1 MLVVILFLVWTFCT
15 VISLH
20 IRGWETPVD
29 IVKKHPQYPYFSN
42 YQKILHY
49 IIVCLIAFIVSPY
62 TMFRDIYYTR
72 KIRNMVKKRGEKVFE
87 LVTKCLAY
95 CDEWDS
101 KHLETIVSK
110 KVKEIHKK
118 RILIH
123 PYDIACLTS
132 NESAHNWFMSKM
144 ASVEEILASNKEIT
158 MDNFCDKDACAKLF
172 SEI

>member
-1 MLVVILFLVWTFCT
+1 MLVVILISVWSVCT
-15 VISLH
+15 LISLH
-20 IRGWETPVD
+20 IRGWETPVH
-29 IVKKHPQYPYFSN
+29 IVKKQPQYPYFSN

-49 IIVCLIAFIVSPY
+49 IIVSSIAFVLAPY
-62 TMFRDIYYTR
+62 IMIRDLYYSIKT
-72 KIRNMVKKRGEKVFE
+72 KNIVKKRGEKTFE

-101 KHLETIVSK
+101 KHLENIVSK
-110 KVKEIHKK
+110 KVKEINKK
-118 RILIH
+118 RILVSTC
-123 PYDIACLTS
+123 DIISLKL

-144 ASVEEILASNKEIT
+144 ASVEQIATSDKEIT